1 VTNAPKRNI
10 RKSGLAGLMLAVL
23 AAISAVIGKGFD
35 IHLFEVLSVWLIFL
49 ASVFGIV
56 LTIGPKV
63 YDWSYKIMD
72 DRDGD

>member
-35 IHLFEVLSVWLIFL
+35 IHPFEVLSVWLIFL

-56 LTIGPKV
+56 LTLGPKV

-72 DRDGD
+72 DRDGG